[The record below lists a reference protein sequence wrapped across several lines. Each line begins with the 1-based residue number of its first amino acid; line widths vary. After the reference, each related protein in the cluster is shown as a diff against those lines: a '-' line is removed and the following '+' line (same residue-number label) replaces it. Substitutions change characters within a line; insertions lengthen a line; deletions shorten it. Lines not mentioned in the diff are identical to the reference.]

1 MISTGDTIGNARFK
15 MATVARHV
23 RNSLAGIDPTRL
35 NEEQKKVLAQINEI
49 IADVPDPSTMWKN
62 GKPKNEASS
71 MVASKKDK
79 LTSIFGTGT
88 QKPALDDIFK

>member
-1 MISTGDTIGNARFK
+1 
-15 MATVARHV
+15 
-23 RNSLAGIDPTRL
+23 
-35 NEEQKKVLAQINEI
+35 
-49 IADVPDPSTMWKN
+49 MWKN